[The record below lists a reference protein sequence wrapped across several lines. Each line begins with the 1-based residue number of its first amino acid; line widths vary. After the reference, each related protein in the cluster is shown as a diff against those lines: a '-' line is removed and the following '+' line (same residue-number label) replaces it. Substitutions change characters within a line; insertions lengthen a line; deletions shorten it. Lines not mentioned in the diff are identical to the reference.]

1 MKKTGGP
8 VILGV
13 TGSIAA
19 YRACDI
25 ISALRKE
32 GIDVQAVLTKEAQ
45 EFITPLSVQTLSCN
59 KVVTE
64 MFDLP
69 EKWDPVHTSIA
80 DKAALIL
87 IAPATAN
94 IIGKLASGICDD
106 ILTCIVYAAK
116 APVLIAPA
124 MNEKMYK
131 HAIVQAN
138 IAKLKSVG
146 YKFVGP
152 IKGRLACG
160 HEEIGHIADTGD
172 IVREVKR
179 HISL

>member
-1 MKKTGGP
+1 MTKKTGP

-32 GIDVQAVLTKEAQ
+32 EIDVQAILTKEAQ
-45 EFITPLSVQTLSCN
+45 EFITPLSVQTLSRN
-59 KVVTE
+59 KVITE
-64 MFDLP
+64 MFELP
-69 EKWDPVHTSIA
+69 EKWDPIHTSIA

-94 IIGKLASGICDD
+94 VLGKLANGICDD
-106 ILTCIVYAAK
+106 ILTCVVYATK

-131 HAIVQAN
+131 HEIVQAN
-138 IAKLKSVG
+138 ITKLKAVG

-152 IKGRLACG
+152 IKGYLACG
-160 HEEIGHIADTGD
+160 HVDTGHIAETAQ
-172 IVREVKR
+172 IIKEVKR
-179 HISL
+179 LLR

>member
-1 MKKTGGP
+1 MKKAGP

-32 GIDVQAVLTKEAQ
+32 SIDVQVILTKEAA

-59 KVVTE
+59 KVITE
-64 MFDLP
+64 MFAMP
-69 EKWDPVHTSIA
+69 ETWEPIHTSIA
-80 DKAALIL
+80 DKAAIIL

-106 ILTCIVYAAK
+106 ILTCVTYATK

-124 MNEKMYK
+124 MNEKMYR
-131 HAIVQAN
+131 HEVVQAN
-138 IAKLKSVG
+138 IAKLKKVG

-160 HEEIGHIADTGD
+160 HEDIGHIAETSD
-172 IVREVKR
+172 IVKEVKR
-179 HISL
+179 LLQ

>member
-1 MKKTGGP
+1 MTKIRGP

-32 GIDVQAVLTKEAQ
+32 EIGVQVILTKEAQ

-59 KVVTE
+59 QVITE
-64 MFDLP
+64 MFALP
-69 EKWDPVHTSIA
+69 EKWEPIHTSLA

-94 IIGKLASGICDD
+94 IIGKLASGICDG
-106 ILTCIVYAAK
+106 ILTCVTYATK

-131 HAIVQAN
+131 HEIVQAN
-138 IAKLKSVG
+138 IAKLKSIG

-152 IKGRLACG
+152 VKGRLACG
-160 HEEIGHIADTGD
+160 HEDIGHIAETCD
-172 IVREVKR
+172 IVKEVKR
-179 HISL
+179 LLR

>member
-1 MKKTGGP
+1 MKKAGP
-8 VILGV
+8 VILGI

-32 GIDVQAVLTKEAQ
+32 SIDVQAILTKEAA

-59 KVVTE
+59 KVITE
-64 MFDLP
+64 MFAMP
-69 EKWDPVHTSIA
+69 EKWEPIHTSIA

-94 IIGKLASGICDD
+94 IIGKLANGICDD
-106 ILTCIVYAAK
+106 MLTCVTYATK

-124 MNEKMYK
+124 MNDVMYK
-131 HAIVQAN
+131 NRIVQEN
-138 IAKLKSVG
+138 IAKLKKIG

-152 IKGRLACG
+152 KVGRLACG
-160 HEEIGHIADTGD
+160 YEAIGCLADVEI
-172 IVREVKR
+172 IVKE
-179 HISL
+179 IENNL